1 MLGLG
6 KRGGR
11 RWRSYICVNGI
22 YEPLLSSIFLLP
34 IPNLR
39 VFRLQERRPDGLFE
53 VTARSNGLR
62 KILEE
67 LEVNV
72 YGHWSGLL
80 SEDGQ
85 DSLGRS

>member
-1 MLGLG
+1 MTGRSL
-6 KRGGR
+6 RGNE
-11 RWRSYICVNGI
+11 WLV
-22 YEPLLSSIFLLP
+22 L
-34 IPNLR
+34 
-39 VFRLQERRPDGLFE
+39 
-53 VTARSNGLR
+53 TAPE
-62 KILEE
+62 KFLEE

>member
-1 MLGLG
+1 MYALMV
-6 KRGGR
+6 
-11 RWRSYICVNGI
+11 YI

-53 VTARSNGLR
+53 VMARTYGPR
-62 KILEE
+62 KFLEE

-72 YGHWSGLL
+72 YGRSLEWT
-80 SEDGQ
+80 SERGWARLVRTILMLCIYWKC
-85 DSLGRS
+85 S